1 MIKVGKP
8 PYLECS
14 SRGDK
19 RFSAFYAR
27 IKRFGNRSIEEI
39 YQGAKIF
46 EDGSTNLTIQE
57 AKGKKAINMDKVAKL
72 YDRLWWVY
80 LSENPELIEVIYQY
94 NGFSDAFGKDN
105 CQCQAK
111 SIMKCKEYNIKEV
124 VCQTKA

>member
-1 MIKVGKP
+1 MIKCGKE

-27 IKRFGNRSIEEI
+27 IKMYGNKSIEEI

-46 EDGSTNLTIQE
+46 ADGRTGLSPRE
-57 AKGKKAINMDKVAKL
+57 CKGRKAINMPEVAKL
-72 YDRLWWVY
+72 YDKLWVIY
-80 LSENPELIEVIYQY
+80 LSENPELYKVLSQY
-94 NGFSDAFGKDN
+94 NGYSDMFGREG

-111 SIMKCKEYNIKEV
+111 SIYRIMKCIK
-124 VCQTKA
+124 

>member
-1 MIKVGKP
+1 MIKIGSA

-14 SRGDK
+14 SKGDK

-27 IKRFGNRSIEEI
+27 IKRFNNKSIEEI

-46 EDGSTNLTIQE
+46 ADGSTGLTPQQ
-57 AKGKKAINMDKVAKL
+57 AKGKKAINMNKVAIL

-80 LSENPELIEVIYQY
+80 LKENPELIEVLKQY
-94 NGFSDAFGKDN
+94 NGYSDMFGREG

-111 SIMKCKEYNIKEV
+111 SIYKCMEYLR
-124 VCQTKA
+124 